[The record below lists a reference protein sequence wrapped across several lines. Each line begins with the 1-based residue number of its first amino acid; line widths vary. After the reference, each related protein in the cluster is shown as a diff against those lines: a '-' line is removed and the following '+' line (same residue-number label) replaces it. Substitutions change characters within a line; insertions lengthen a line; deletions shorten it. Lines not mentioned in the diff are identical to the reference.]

1 MLRKQLLWTWLL
13 RSVLLPAFLTLF
25 VGCSSKGTV
34 SGKVFYQGNPLPG
47 GRVTFLQEHGAFH
60 SVIHEDGSYRIT
72 GIPPGPATITVSSPD
87 PPGPATP
94 SPMEKAAE
102 MAKARKVEMS
112 PEMAKLVEEGMKH
125 IGDPEAGKRKYMSI
139 PPKYKDPEQSGLK
152 YTVKS
157 GVQEY
162 DIQLK

>member
-1 MLRKQLLWTWLL
+1 MLRKQPLWTWLL

-60 SVIHEDGSYRIT
+60 SVIHEDGSYQIT
-72 GIPPGPATITVSSPD
+72 GISPGLATITVSSP
-87 PPGPATP
+87 
-94 SPMEKAAE
+94 MEKAAE
-102 MAKARKVEMS
+102 NAKARKVEIS
-112 PEMAKLVEEGMKH
+112 PEMAKLLEEAKKH
-125 IGDPEAGKRKYMSI
+125 MGDPEAGKRRYMAI
-139 PPKYKDPEQSGLK
+139 PHHYKDPDKSGLT

-157 GVQEY
+157 GVQQF